1 MQTNEKLSELL
12 LQPMFHQKRLE
23 ISYRCQIVVKDNSA
37 REECQYRYDDAN
49 IK

>member
-1 MQTNEKLSELL
+1 MRMNEKLSELL

-23 ISYRCQIVVKDNSA
+23 ISYRCQIVVEDYST
-37 REECQYRYDDAN
+37 REECQYRYDDAS